1 LFSIAKAMG
10 SRYSDAT
17 RYSGDVAN
25 AETVPFKVFR
35 ASYLTALEKL
45 GVPHEHRASLI
56 HHALKGSALDFYHE
70 NLQGRVTQIAEM
82 LSALQKQILSE
93 SVKSGIRAQLILPR
107 LGEIQAAGNL
117 TKVEAIEAAKKTIC
131 TMSQQGQDEYKTDA
145 AMIDVLERHALL
157 NETWSATSPRDER
170 LRLSPL
176 TVTAQH

>member
-1 LFSIAKAMG
+1 M
-10 SRYSDAT
+10 RT
-17 RYSGDVAN
+17 
-25 AETVPFKVFR
+25 FR
-35 ASYLTALEKL
+35 AELPKSQRCFLHCK
-45 GVPHEHRASLI
+45 
-56 HHALKGSALDFYHE
+56 K
-70 NLQGRVTQIAEM
+70 
-82 LSALQKQILSE
+82 KILSE